1 MDPAFRAH
9 VIEDI
14 AKSVADDWLW
24 CRAKTEQYRRMAEVA
39 RRDGADALGAVFD
52 GIAERLE
59 AVCTAIADVKGE
71 E

>member
-9 VIEDI
+9 VIDDI

-24 CRAKTEQYRRMAEVA
+24 CRTASAKYRRMAEVA
-39 RRDGADALGAVFD
+39 RRDGGDRLAVVFD

-59 AVCTAIADVKGE
+59 AVCTAIADVGE